1 MEISYSSSSMSDRNH
16 ECLVVEAFFFKNKYL
31 VQNYIDI
38 LIKFKLFDMDYLNNC
53 FSVLDHLTDTGRTN

>member
-38 LIKFKLFDMDYLNNC
+38 LIKFKLFDSI
-53 FSVLDHLTDTGRTN
+53 FRRKS